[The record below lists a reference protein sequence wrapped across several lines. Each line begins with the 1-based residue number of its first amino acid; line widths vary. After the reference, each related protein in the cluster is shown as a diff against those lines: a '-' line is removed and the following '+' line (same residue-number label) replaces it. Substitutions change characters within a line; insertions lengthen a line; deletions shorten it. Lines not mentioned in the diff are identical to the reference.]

1 MAVSTAAPLA
11 ATAAAAAPGLLS
23 SLGPLLSS
31 VVSNVGPEIITQA
44 AVHIAP
50 IILKIIGKHI
60 SSRWNSS
67 AAEIGGSL
75 VGGLGTYISSI
86 FNGMTPDESVRA
98 VDAVTKALHLSKRVA
113 EQYVSEDG
121 RNNGDVKRAYDIVI
135 RGLSEAIRGALQG
148 RPKEAIN
155 GVLTDMK
162 YIMDDYTSI
171 PVEERVG
178 DLSNEAR
185 YLGRLYEGHGEIKYG
200 GGDTGVKCYNTSWF
214 FGKNVPIPKTGG
226 GIGDIVANFTNSTN
240 SIGNF
245 TNSTN
250 STGHFMQYIPGTA
263 NSTSTDIPS
272 LPLPEYKPPGL
283 VGSILWS
290 VLPQA
295 TPLIYGLAS
304 YIGTKTIRALKNHV
318 SPGWQKTLTEVED
331 IFHRPDISQ
340 GIYNFTN
347 GALSQLSAYHLD
359 TMRQNAARQ
368 YYEQEVER
376 VKQANKFIDDDNTA
390 RIEEAQRDYVD
401 AVNEV
406 RRANDELKK
415 KYEAAERKRAS
426 DVEAIKQRNT
436 NKQNAYDEKKK
447 DWDDAKA
454 LIDKI
459 NDLREKNFSNQQDM
473 EKWLADKNLSAERIR
488 TVLSAFPKVVLSGPL
503 APLVAAKNMWEINQ
517 VLKKPAFQ
525 KVNFTDYLELKPRPT
540 PPEKESED
548 LPKTEEPAYK
558 PEPAGRKY
566 VEKKPY
572 ISTPLPSA
580 DMFATPYSDRLRSS
594 YGSMYSYPYYNYH
607 GSILPVGNMD
617 PSTLQTALSSLNHV
631 QNPLA
636 TSTFVNPGP
645 VGTSTPL
652 NTIRVP
658 AYEAPH
664 LVVTQ
669 PLNFGPKNVEP
680 PESTFDSAEEAMKVY
695 SKATKRKRDKT
706 KFKPE
711 DYADINPNDIKSVL
725 PPHMTGVNTGTQ
737 LRYEMPRNLMMS
749 SSTPKKR
756 EPPNPLAKAL
766 TLFNQLLGFFSSSIN
781 LKSYAVHSAIKFS
794 NPIYDIVNR
803 YIAKISILLFAK
815 VLKNNQNKEDSE

>member
-1 MAVSTAAPLA
+1 MSGLEALAPI
-11 ATAAAAAPGLLS
+11 LS
-23 SLGPLLSS
+23 SLAASI
-31 VVSNVGPEIITQA
+31 GPEVIAKA
-44 AVHIAP
+44 ATYIAP

-75 VGGLGTYISSI
+75 VGGLGTYIYSI

-113 EQYVSEDG
+113 EQYVSENG
-121 RNNGDVKRAYDIVI
+121 GNNGDVKRAYDIVI
-135 RGLSEAIRGALQG
+135 RGLTEAIRGALQG

-178 DLSNEAR
+178 DLSSEAQ

-200 GGDTGVKCYNTSWF
+200 GGTGVKCYNTSWF

-226 GIGDIVANFTNSTN
+226 EFF
-240 SIGNF
+240 GNF

-250 STGHFMQYIPGTA
+250 SFGNFTNSTNSFGNFT
-263 NSTSTDIPS
+263 NSTSIGAPSIPIPS
-272 LPLPEYKPPGL
+272 PLPEYKPPGL
-283 VGSILWS
+283 VSSILWS

-295 TPLIYGLAS
+295 TPLIHGLAS
-304 YIGTKTIRALKNHV
+304 YVGTKAIRALKNHV

-331 IFHRPDISQ
+331 LFNQPDISQ

-359 TMRQNAARQ
+359 MMRQNAARQ
-368 YYEQEVER
+368 YYNQEVER
-376 VKQANKFIDDDNTA
+376 VKQANKFIEDDNTA
-390 RIEEAQRDYVD
+390 RVEAAKRDYED

-406 RRANDELKK
+406 LRANDELEK
-415 KYEAAERKRAS
+415 KYFAAKSKRESDIKER
-426 DVEAIKQRNT
+426 EMRNS
-436 NKQNAYDEKKK
+436 NKKAAYDV
-447 DWDDAKA
+447 DYANWKA
-454 LIDKI
+454 DQGMADRLNELK
-459 NDLREKNFSNQQDM
+459 EANFNSQEEM
-473 EKWLADKNLSAERIR
+473 KKWLEDKHLSEQRLKAFGDHL
-488 TVLSAFPKVVLSGPL
+488 LSFTIFGNKTRLGSL
-503 APLVAAKNMWEINQ
+503 WEFYQ
-517 VLKKPAFQ
+517 LMKKPEY
-525 KVNFTDYLELKPRPT
+525 KPLNFTAFAAHVPEPK
-540 PPEKESED
+540 PPEYESTE
-548 LPKTEEPAYK
+548 LPEVEEPAYK
-558 PEPAGRKY
+558 PSPKGPKY

-572 ISTPLPSA
+572 IPTPLPSA
-580 DMFATPYSDRLRSS
+580 DMFATPYSDRLRGS

-607 GSILPVGNMD
+607 GSFSSVGNMD
-617 PSTLQTALSSLNHV
+617 PSSLQVALSSLNHV

-645 VGTSTPL
+645 VGTSSPL

-711 DYADINPNDIKSVL
+711 DYADINPNDIKTVL

-749 SSTPKKR
+749 SSTSALKKYAR
-756 EPPNPLAKAL
+756 AK
-766 TLFNQLLGFFSSSIN
+766 
-781 LKSYAVHSAIKFS
+781 
-794 NPIYDIVNR
+794 
-803 YIAKISILLFAK
+803 KIRR
-815 VLKNNQNKEDSE
+815 KN